1 METKIKATVAK
12 EIHKKIMLT
21 LRTHSK
27 CHKLLIISFV
37 YYLLIV
43 NEFNKKK
50 WITVSFKLKMFV
62 RCTGLPSRNGSF
74 PAKDWTRSHN
84 WLGGTRS
91 CEEYYTSTGMSS

>member
-12 EIHKKIMLT
+12 EIHKEIMLT

-43 NEFNKKK
+43 NEFNKKNELL
-50 WITVSFKLKMFV
+50 SAL
-62 RCTGLPSRNGSF
+62 S
-74 PAKDWTRSHN
+74 
-84 WLGGTRS
+84 
-91 CEEYYTSTGMSS
+91 